1 MPEMRFRVR
10 WPDQSTSLCYSPSQ
24 VIKDFF
30 NPGETY
36 ELDDFLARSRAA
48 LQIAGERVRQ
58 KYGYT
63 CSSAMGQLAEIETVA
78 ARFSDIENP
87 KVLVEEFIG

>member
-10 WPDQSTSLCYSPSQ
+10 WPDQSISLCYSPSQ

-30 NPGETY
+30 KPGEAY
-36 ELDDFLARSRAA
+36 ELEDFIARSRAA

-58 KYGYT
+58 KYGYS
-63 CSSAMGQLAEIETVA
+63 CSSAMSQLDEIETIA
-78 ARFSDIENP
+78 ARFADAEDP
-87 KVLVEEFIG
+87 KVWVEEFIG